1 MIRVSNLDK
10 SFGKLKALNKVQFTA
25 EKGECI
31 ALLGPN
37 GCGKTTLIKCLL
49 GMVIPDNG
57 TILIKGESIQGNW
70 EYKKQMGYM
79 PQIGRYPE
87 NMTIEQLFTMVTDLR
102 KSNTDLDLELENEF
116 QIKKIQHQLLGQL
129 SGGTRQKISACLA
142 FLFNPD
148 ILILDE
154 PTAGLDPLSSEILKS
169 KIQKEVKN
177 GKVVLITSHIL
188 SELDDLVSHVM
199 YMEEGKIHFQKTMEE
214 LKKDTGTDRLNKA
227 IAHYLR
233 KQLI

>member
-70 EYKKQMGYM
+70 KYKKQMGYM

-142 FLFNPD
+142 FLFKPD